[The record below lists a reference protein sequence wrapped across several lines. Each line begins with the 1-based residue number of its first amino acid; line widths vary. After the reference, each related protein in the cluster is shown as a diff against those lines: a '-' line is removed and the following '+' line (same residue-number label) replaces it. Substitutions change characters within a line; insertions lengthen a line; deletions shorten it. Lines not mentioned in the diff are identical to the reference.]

1 MTGAVLSVE
10 KVNGY
15 IQRIFEAETLL
26 HDILVAGEIS
36 NFSLSGTTAYFV
48 LKDERAAVNCVCFD
62 ARQKG
67 CIFRNGDRAVVRATP
82 NFYARLGKLS
92 LLVSKAAAAGG
103 QGLLYLKYAA
113 LREKF
118 EREGKLDPARKRPI
132 PKHAGTVGVV
142 TSRSGA
148 VIHDIIT
155 VARRRNPAVNI
166 LLSPAR
172 VQGTGAAPEIAA
184 AIRRLAGTEAEVIIV
199 ARGGGSNEDIEP
211 FWSEEVAEAVCSCPV
226 PVVSAVGHETD
237 FTLCDYAADVR
248 AATPSVAAELCVF
261 SAAEY
266 EEELKAELFSA
277 YRLLL
282 QAAARGQDKLRSLA
296 ADLTGQGSALYVQ
309 NFHAVRNALTAIWQ
323 NVTERCY
330 AAEAALSRERAD
342 LERLNPAEVLRRGYA
357 RIAKGGRTVSCA
369 EELRTGDL
377 VTLIL
382 ADGRRT
388 AQILAE
394 KEGP

>member
-1 MTGAVLSVE
+1 MTGAVLTVE

-26 HDILVAGEIS
+26 HDILVAGEVS
-36 NFSLSGTTAYFV
+36 NFSVSGTAAYFV

-67 CIFRNGDRAVVRATP
+67 CLFRNGDRVVVRATP

-92 LLVSKAAAAGG
+92 LLVSKAGAAGG
-103 QGLLYLKYAA
+103 QGMLYLKYAA
-113 LREKF
+113 LKERL
-118 EREGKLDPARKRPI
+118 EREGKFDPGRKRPL
-132 PKHAGTVGVV
+132 PKYAKTIGVV

-148 VIHDIIT
+148 VIHDIVT

-166 LLSPAR
+166 LLSPTR
-172 VQGTGAAPEIAA
+172 VQGLGAEEEIASG
-184 AIRRLAGTEAEVIIV
+184 IKNLAGTGAEVVIV

-211 FWSEEVAEAVCSCPV
+211 FYTERVVNAVCDCPV

-266 EEELKAELFSA
+266 LSELRTELFSA
-277 YRLLL
+277 HHLLENR
-282 QAAARGQDKLRSLA
+282 AARELAGLQSLA
-296 ADLTGQGSALYVQ
+296 ADLTGRGSALYVR
-309 NFHAVRNALTAIWQ
+309 NFNLVKNAVTELYRG
-323 NVTERCY
+323 VTERYY
-330 AAEAALSRERAD
+330 AAESALSGERTN
-342 LERLNPAEVLRRGYA
+342 LERLNPEEVLKRGYA
-357 RIAKGGRTVSCA
+357 RIAREGRTVA
-369 EELRTGDL
+369 GAKELKEGDL
-377 VTLIL
+377 VSLIFS
-382 ADGRRT
+382 DGTRR
-388 AQILAE
+388 AQIQAE
-394 KEGP
+394 EENP

>member
-1 MTGAVLSVE
+1 MTGAVLTVE

-26 HDILVAGEIS
+26 HDILVAGEVS
-36 NFSLSGTTAYFV
+36 NFSVSGTAAYFV

-67 CIFRNGDRAVVRATP
+67 CLFRNGDRVVVRATP

-92 LLVSKAAAAGG
+92 LLVSKAGAAGG
-103 QGLLYLKYAA
+103 QGMLYLKYAA
-113 LREKF
+113 LKERL
-118 EREGKLDPARKRPI
+118 EREGKFDPGRKRPL
-132 PKHAGTVGVV
+132 PKYAKTVGVV

-148 VIHDIIT
+148 VIHDIVT

-166 LLSPAR
+166 LLSPTR
-172 VQGTGAAPEIAA
+172 VQGLGAEEEIASG
-184 AIRRLAGTEAEVIIV
+184 IKNLAGTGAEVVIV

-211 FWSEEVAEAVCSCPV
+211 FYTERVVSAVCDCPV

-266 EEELKAELFSA
+266 LSELRTELFSA
-277 YRLLL
+277 HHLLENR
-282 QAAARGQDKLRSLA
+282 AARELAGLQSLA
-296 ADLTGQGSALYVQ
+296 ADLTGRGSALYVR
-309 NFHAVRNALTAIWQ
+309 NFNLVKNAVTELYRG
-323 NVTERCY
+323 VTERYY
-330 AAEAALSRERAD
+330 AAESALSGERTN
-342 LERLNPAEVLRRGYA
+342 LERLNPEEVLKRGYA
-357 RIAKGGRTVSCA
+357 RIARDGRTVA
-369 EELRTGDL
+369 GAKELKEGDL
-377 VTLIL
+377 VSLIFS
-382 ADGRRT
+382 DGTRR
-388 AQILAE
+388 AQIQAE
-394 KEGP
+394 EENP

>member
-1 MTGAVLSVE
+1 MTGAVLTVE

-26 HDILVAGEIS
+26 HDILVAGEVS
-36 NFSLSGTTAYFV
+36 NFSVSGTAAYFV

-67 CIFRNGDRAVVRATP
+67 CLFRNGDRVVVRATP

-92 LLVSKAAAAGG
+92 LLVSKAGAAGG
-103 QGLLYLKYAA
+103 QGMLYLKYAA
-113 LREKF
+113 LKERL
-118 EREGKLDPARKRPI
+118 EREGKFDPLRKRPL
-132 PKHAGTVGVV
+132 PKYANTIGVV

-148 VIHDIIT
+148 VIHDIVT

-166 LLSPAR
+166 LLSPTR
-172 VQGTGAAPEIAA
+172 VQGLGAEEEIASG
-184 AIRRLAGTEAEVIIV
+184 IKNLAGTGAEVVIV

-211 FWSEEVAEAVCSCPV
+211 FYTERVVSAVCDCPV

-266 EEELKAELFSA
+266 LSELRTELFSA
-277 YRLLL
+277 HHLLENR
-282 QAAARGQDKLRSLA
+282 AARELAGLQSLA
-296 ADLTGQGSALYVQ
+296 ADLTGRGSALYVR
-309 NFHAVRNALTAIWQ
+309 NFNLVKNAVTELYRG
-323 NVTERCY
+323 VTERYY
-330 AAEAALSRERAD
+330 AAESALSGERAN
-342 LERLNPAEVLRRGYA
+342 LERLNPEEVLKRGYA
-357 RIAKGGRTVSCA
+357 RIAREGRTVA
-369 EELRTGDL
+369 GAKELKEGDL
-377 VTLIL
+377 VSLIFS
-382 ADGRRT
+382 DGTRR
-388 AQILAE
+388 AQIQAE
-394 KEGP
+394 EENP

>member
-1 MTGAVLSVE
+1 MTGAVLTVE

-26 HDILVAGEIS
+26 HDILVAGEVS
-36 NFSLSGTTAYFV
+36 NFSVSGTAAYFV

-67 CIFRNGDRAVVRATP
+67 CLFRNGDRVVVRATP

-92 LLVSKAAAAGG
+92 LLVSKAGAAGG
-103 QGLLYLKYAA
+103 QGMLFLKYAA
-113 LREKF
+113 LKERL
-118 EREGKLDPARKRPI
+118 EREGKFDPGRKRPL
-132 PKHAGTVGVV
+132 PKYAKTIGVV

-148 VIHDIIT
+148 VIHDIVT

-166 LLSPAR
+166 LLSPTR
-172 VQGTGAAPEIAA
+172 VQGLGAEEEIASG
-184 AIRRLAGTEAEVIIV
+184 IKNLAGTGAEVVIV

-211 FWSEEVAEAVCSCPV
+211 FYTERVVNAVCDCPV

-266 EEELKAELFSA
+266 LSELRTELFSA
-277 YRLLL
+277 HHLLENR
-282 QAAARGQDKLRSLA
+282 AARELAGLQSLA
-296 ADLTGQGSALYVQ
+296 ADLTGRGSALYVR
-309 NFHAVRNALTAIWQ
+309 NFNLVKNAVTELYRG
-323 NVTERCY
+323 VTERYY
-330 AAEAALSRERAD
+330 AAESALSGERTN
-342 LERLNPAEVLRRGYA
+342 LERLNPEEVLKRGYA
-357 RIAKGGRTVSCA
+357 RIAREGRTVA
-369 EELRTGDL
+369 GAKELKEGDL
-377 VTLIL
+377 VSLIFS
-382 ADGRRT
+382 DGTRR
-388 AQILAE
+388 AQIQAE
-394 KEGP
+394 EENP

>member
-1 MTGAVLSVE
+1 MTGAVLTVE

-26 HDILVAGEIS
+26 HDILVAGEVS
-36 NFSLSGTTAYFV
+36 NFSVSGTAAYFV

-67 CIFRNGDRAVVRATP
+67 CLFRNGDRVVVRATP

-92 LLVSKAAAAGG
+92 LLVSKAGAAGG
-103 QGLLYLKYAA
+103 QGMLFLKYAA
-113 LREKF
+113 LKERL
-118 EREGKLDPARKRPI
+118 EREGKFDPLRKRPL
-132 PKHAGTVGVV
+132 PKYARTIGVV

-148 VIHDIIT
+148 VIHDIVT

-166 LLSPAR
+166 LLSPTR
-172 VQGTGAAPEIAA
+172 VQGLGAEEEIASG
-184 AIRRLAGTEAEVIIV
+184 IKNLAGTGAEVVIV

-211 FWSEEVAEAVCSCPV
+211 FYTERVVNAVCDCPV

-266 EEELKAELFSA
+266 LSELRTELFSA
-277 YRLLL
+277 HHLLENR
-282 QAAARGQDKLRSLA
+282 AARELAGLQSLA
-296 ADLTGQGSALYVQ
+296 ADLTGRGSALYVR
-309 NFHAVRNALTAIWQ
+309 NFNLVKNAVTELYRG
-323 NVTERCY
+323 VTERYY
-330 AAEAALSRERAD
+330 AAESALSGERTN
-342 LERLNPAEVLRRGYA
+342 LERLNPEEVLKRGYA
-357 RIAKGGRTVSCA
+357 RIAREGRTVA
-369 EELRTGDL
+369 GAKELKEGDL
-377 VTLIL
+377 VSLIFS
-382 ADGRRT
+382 DGTRR
-388 AQILAE
+388 AQIQAE
-394 KEGP
+394 EENP

>member
-1 MTGAVLSVE
+1 MTGAVLTVE

-26 HDILVAGEIS
+26 HDILVAGEVS
-36 NFSLSGTTAYFV
+36 NFSVSGTAAYFV

-67 CIFRNGDRAVVRATP
+67 CLFRNGDRVVVRATP

-92 LLVSKAAAAGG
+92 LLVSKAGAAGG
-103 QGLLYLKYAA
+103 QGMLFLKYAA
-113 LREKF
+113 LKERL
-118 EREGKLDPARKRPI
+118 EREGKFDPGRKRPL
-132 PKHAGTVGVV
+132 PKYAKTIGVV

-148 VIHDIIT
+148 VIHDIVT

-166 LLSPAR
+166 LLSPTR
-172 VQGTGAAPEIAA
+172 VQGLGAEEEIASG
-184 AIRRLAGTEAEVIIV
+184 IKNLAGTGAEVVIV

-211 FWSEEVAEAVCSCPV
+211 FYTERVVSAVCDCPV

-266 EEELKAELFSA
+266 LAELRTELFSA
-277 YRLLL
+277 HHLLENR
-282 QAAARGQDKLRSLA
+282 AARELAGLQSLA
-296 ADLTGQGSALYVQ
+296 ADLTGRGSALYVR
-309 NFHAVRNALTAIWQ
+309 NFNLVKNAVTELYRG
-323 NVTERCY
+323 VTERYY
-330 AAEAALSRERAD
+330 AAESALSGERTN
-342 LERLNPAEVLRRGYA
+342 LERLNPEEVLKRGYA
-357 RIAKGGRTVSCA
+357 RIAREGRTVA
-369 EELRTGDL
+369 GAKELKEGDL
-377 VTLIL
+377 VSLIFS
-382 ADGRRT
+382 DGTRR
-388 AQILAE
+388 AQIQAE
-394 KEGP
+394 EENP

>member
-1 MTGAVLSVE
+1 MTGAVLTVE

-26 HDILVAGEIS
+26 HDILVAGEVS
-36 NFSLSGTTAYFV
+36 NFSVSGTAAYFV

-67 CIFRNGDRAVVRATP
+67 CLFRNGDRVVVRATP

-92 LLVSKAAAAGG
+92 LLVSKAGAAGG
-103 QGLLYLKYAA
+103 QGMLFLKYAA
-113 LREKF
+113 LKERL
-118 EREGKLDPARKRPI
+118 EREGKFDPGRKRPL
-132 PKHAGTVGVV
+132 PKYAKTIGVV

-148 VIHDIIT
+148 VIHDIVT

-166 LLSPAR
+166 LLSPTR
-172 VQGTGAAPEIAA
+172 VQGLNAEEEIASG
-184 AIRRLAGTEAEVIIV
+184 IKNLAGTGAEVVIV

-211 FWSEEVAEAVCSCPV
+211 FYTERVVNAVCDCPV

-266 EEELKAELFSA
+266 LSELRTELFSA
-277 YRLLL
+277 HHLLENR
-282 QAAARGQDKLRSLA
+282 AARELAGLQSLA
-296 ADLTGQGSALYVQ
+296 ADLTGRGSALYVR
-309 NFHAVRNALTAIWQ
+309 NFNLVKNAVTELYRG
-323 NVTERCY
+323 VTERYY
-330 AAEAALSRERAD
+330 AAESALSGERTN
-342 LERLNPAEVLRRGYA
+342 LERLNPEEVLKRGYA
-357 RIAKGGRTVSCA
+357 RIAREGRTVA
-369 EELRTGDL
+369 GAKELKEGDL
-377 VTLIL
+377 VSLIFS
-382 ADGRRT
+382 DGTRR
-388 AQILAE
+388 AQIQAE
-394 KEGP
+394 EENP